1 MNSVLRGLT
10 WSTGLVYLD
19 DIVIFTRGGIERHIL
34 EFATVLERLEAAGLT
49 LKLKKC
55 RFSARSME
63 YIGHELSNE
72 GVRPLQRLVT
82 AVRDFPSPRDA
93 VEVKRFVHLAGY
105 YRRFVQ
111 GFGSLMAPLTKLLRK
126 KVAWEWT
133 VEQEEAFAKVKE
145 ILTSKPLLLY
155 PDFRLPF

>member
-10 WSTGLVYLD
+10 WLVYLD
-19 DIVIFTRGGIERHIL
+19 DIVIFTRGGIERRVR
-34 EFATVLERLEAAGLT
+34 EVATVLERLKVAGLT

-55 RFSARSME
+55 RFAAKSME
-63 YIGHELSNE
+63 YLGYELSNE

-82 AVRDFPSPRDA
+82 AVKEFPTPRDT

-111 GFGSLMAPLTKLLRK
+111 GFGSMMAPLTKLLRK

-133 VEQEEAFAKVKE
+133 AEQELAFNEVKT
-145 ILTSKPLLLY
+145 ILTRKPLLLY